1 MTGLRITGWGTALPD
16 KVITNHDLAQS
27 VDTSDEWITERT
39 GIKERR
45 VGGSTMSL
53 SVEAGR
59 KAMESAGVDPSEIDL
74 VVLSTTTPDRQVPAT
89 ASSVQRE
96 LGLDCGAFDINAA
109 CSGFVYGLV
118 IANGFLK
125 SGLKKILVIGTDTLS
140 RITDWEDRNTCI
152 LFADGSGAVVVEATD
167 DAGDLLGFHMSSD
180 GTLED
185 SLYAEIGETL
195 HMDGRAVFKNAVLV
209 MEEAARQAMA
219 QAGVTADDI
228 AVVIPHQANIR
239 IIEAS
244 CKRLG
249 IPADKALT
257 VLHYTGN
264 TSSASVP
271 LAMVDGIDHNRIKNG
286 DLVLMVGFGAGMTS
300 AAALL
305 RWSAD
310 T

>member
-16 KVITNHDLAQS
+16 KVVTNHDLAQT

-45 VGGSTMSL
+45 IGGSTMSL

-59 KAMESAGVDPSEIDL
+59 KAMVSAGVDPSEIDL